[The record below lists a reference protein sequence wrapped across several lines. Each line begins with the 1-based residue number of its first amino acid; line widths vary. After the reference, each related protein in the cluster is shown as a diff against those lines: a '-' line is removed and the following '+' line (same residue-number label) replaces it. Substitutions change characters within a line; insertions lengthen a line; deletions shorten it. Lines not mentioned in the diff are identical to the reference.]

1 MEKLEETAMYE
12 TSWYFIVSTCVPTS
26 DEELVK
32 KVRIWE
38 PKLVKTV
45 T

>member
-1 MEKLEETAMYE
+1 MEKLEETAVYE
-12 TSWYFIVSTCVPTS
+12 ASWYFIVSTCVPTS
-26 DEELVK
+26 DEELVE